1 MQKYIMLI
9 RLRFVVFLI
18 GMLLP
23 ISLFAQQIAVQ
34 GVVKDQT
41 GETVIGASVME
52 KGTTNG
58 TITDIDGRF
67 SLKVSSKS
75 VLTISYVGYK
85 SKEIP
90 VNGQTKIQVV
100 LSEDNEMLDEVVVIG
115 YGTMD
120 KKELTSAISHV
131 SNKDFLNVSS
141 IDPSM
146 MIRVRCLVFQL
157 QIQVLLTP
165 TIRQVFRS
173 VVCHPVL
180 PDLVLLLSLTVF
192 RVEI

>member
-1 MQKYIMLI
+1 MQKYKMLI
-9 RLRFVVFLI
+9 RLRFVVFLR

-41 GETVIGASVME
+41 GETVIGANVME

-100 LSEDNEMLDEVVVIG
+100 LS
-115 YGTMD
+115 
-120 KKELTSAISHV
+120 
-131 SNKDFLNVSS
+131 
-141 IDPSM
+141 
-146 MIRVRCLVFQL
+146 
-157 QIQVLLTP
+157 
-165 TIRQVFRS
+165 
-173 VVCHPVL
+173 
-180 PDLVLLLSLTVF
+180 
-192 RVEI
+192 

>member
-1 MQKYIMLI
+1 MQKYKMLI

-85 SKEIP
+85 AKKYRLTDRQRFKLFYP
-90 VNGQTKIQVV
+90 KTMRCWMKWW
-100 LSEDNEMLDEVVVIG
+100 LSDM
-115 YGTMD
+115 
-120 KKELTSAISHV
+120 
-131 SNKDFLNVSS
+131 
-141 IDPSM
+141 
-146 MIRVRCLVFQL
+146 VRW
-157 QIQVLLTP
+157 T
-165 TIRQVFRS
+165 RKN
-173 VVCHPVL
+173 
-180 PDLVLLLSLTVF
+180 
-192 RVEI
+192 

>member
-67 SLKVSSKS
+67 FIKSFTQKV
-75 VLTISYVGYK
+75 
-85 SKEIP
+85 
-90 VNGQTKIQVV
+90 
-100 LSEDNEMLDEVVVIG
+100 
-115 YGTMD
+115 
-120 KKELTSAISHV
+120 
-131 SNKDFLNVSS
+131 F
-141 IDPSM
+141 
-146 MIRVRCLVFQL
+146 
-157 QIQVLLTP
+157 
-165 TIRQVFRS
+165 
-173 VVCHPVL
+173 
-180 PDLVLLLSLTVF
+180 
-192 RVEI
+192 

>member
-1 MQKYIMLI
+1 MQKYKMLI

-90 VNGQTKIQVV
+90 VNVYITIEKYTIFQLKSIPV
-100 LSEDNEMLDEVVVIG
+100 LIVCE
-115 YGTMD
+115 D
-120 KKELTSAISHV
+120 KKSY
-131 SNKDFLNVSS
+131 LNAG
-141 IDPSM
+141 
-146 MIRVRCLVFQL
+146 
-157 QIQVLLTP
+157 
-165 TIRQVFRS
+165 
-173 VVCHPVL
+173 
-180 PDLVLLLSLTVF
+180 
-192 RVEI
+192 